1 MGLNKNEVLMS
12 GKTDFIDII
21 NIVRDRLR
29 LLQLAAGS
37 LEDRDDSNAI
47 QLGVSDVIE
56 AVEDLKNRVV
66 AITEGSAE

>member
-1 MGLNKNEVLMS
+1 MS
-12 GKTDFIDII
+12 DKTDFIDTI
-21 NIVRDRLR
+21 NNVRDRLR

-56 AVEDLKNRVV
+56 VVEDLKQRLLSTV
-66 AITEGSAE
+66 EGDQ

>member
-1 MGLNKNEVLMS
+1 MGLNKNEVLC

-37 LEDRDDSNAI
+37 LEDRDDWNAM

>member
-1 MGLNKNEVLMS
+1 MS

-29 LLQLAAGS
+29 LLRLAAGS
-37 LEDRDDSNAI
+37 LEDQDDSNAM
-47 QLGVSDVIE
+47 QLGVFDVIE